1 VVVAVAVVVGRR
13 RKTVASCPRGR
24 IVADERTNTLMIS
37 DIPKK
42 IARMR
47 ELINVIDRP
56 VDQVLI
62 ESRIVIA
69 TDTFASWARK
79 FGISGSRDNAY
90 FSGNLEANEATRKS
104 QVEANAT
111 NAKAYRDW
119 LAGGSTGPAPVPV
132 GSAIT
137 RGLN

>member
-1 VVVAVAVVVGRR
+1 
-13 RKTVASCPRGR
+13 
-24 IVADERTNTLMIS
+24 VADERTNTLMIS

-69 TDTFASWARK
+69 TDTFASWAR
-79 FGISGSRDNAY
+79 
-90 FSGNLEANEATRKS
+90 
-104 QVEANAT
+104 
-111 NAKAYRDW
+111 
-119 LAGGSTGPAPVPV
+119 
-132 GSAIT
+132 GSASVAAATTPTSAAIWKPT
-137 RGLN
+137 RQPANRRSKPMRPTPRPTATGWPVAARARRRCRSARQSPVA

>member
-1 VVVAVAVVVGRR
+1 
-13 RKTVASCPRGR
+13 
-24 IVADERTNTLMIS
+24 VADERTNTLMIS

-69 TDTFASWARK
+69 TDTFASWAPSSASVAAATTRTSAA
-79 FGISGSRDNAY
+79 IWNQR
-90 FSGNLEANEATRKS
+90 TRKS